1 MIDSENPVTLRLQHK
16 ESESLFCNFV
26 PWFTSAAAIVCQDRG
41 KALLSLENAVAGTR
55 KMAQQ

>member
-16 ESESLFCNFV
+16 EPESLFCIFV
-26 PWFTSAAAIVCQDRG
+26 PWFTSSAAIGCQDKG

-55 KMAQQ
+55 KMARQ